1 MVIWFMTEHMS
12 SRKSSRKISLVSLS
26 VTAPV
31 SNVYT
36 RKSSQSNN
44 IPSVKIRHIFF
55 KNSIF
60 LAVTTEWNNL
70 EINLELNI
78 RNSSSISVFEKE
90 LLKLI
95 RNQTLLIKFMIL
107 ELKLKLELKLFIRRD
122 LKFPS

>member
-1 MVIWFMTEHMS
+1 MVTWLMTEHMS
-12 SRKSSRKISLVSLS
+12 SRKSSRKISLVSPS

-90 LLKLI
+90 LLK
-95 RNQTLLIKFMIL
+95 
-107 ELKLKLELKLFIRRD
+107 FIRPEPNFTYKIHDTEIKIEVRIEIIY
-122 LKFPS
+122 KTRS

>member
-1 MVIWFMTEHMS
+1 MVTWLMTEHMS

-26 VTAPV
+26 VAAPV

-95 RNQTLLIKFMIL
+95 RPEPNFTYKIHDTGIKI
-107 ELKLKLELKLFIRRD
+107 EVRIEIIYKTR
-122 LKFPS
+122 S

>member
-95 RNQTLLIKFMIL
+95 RPEPNFTYKIHDTEIKI
-107 ELKLKLELKLFIRRD
+107 EVRIEIIYKTR
-122 LKFPS
+122 S